1 MAKIL
6 HFGND
11 SHRRAQEA
19 LPWYV
24 TDRLDDNER
33 AAVEA
38 HLAGCAACRRDL
50 EAERELAEQFVALP
64 LNADAGWTAMRGRM
78 EGGVQRRGRSTGFHK
93 LGLAFSGWLARPAR
107 LGWIVA
113 SQALVL
119 VAATAAYL
127 ALPQQPSAEYHA
139 LSAQPVSKPG
149 NVIVMFRP
157 DISEQ
162 RLRSTL
168 AAHKASI
175 VDGPTAAGAYVL
187 LVPVGERARI
197 LADLQQSKDLLLAQ
211 PIDAEPGR

>member
-6 HFGND
+6 RFGND
-11 SHRRAQEA
+11 SHRHTQEA

-24 TDRLDDNER
+24 TDTLDDQER
-33 AAVEA
+33 AAVDA
-38 HLAGCAACRRDL
+38 HLASCAACRRDL
-50 EAERELAEQFVALP
+50 EAERELAEQFVGLP
-64 LNADAGWTAMRGRM
+64 LNADAGWAAVRSRMQGQGRPS
-78 EGGVQRRGRSTGFHK
+78 GLHK
-93 LGLAFSGWLARPAR
+93 LGLALTGWLARPAR

-119 VAATAAYL
+119 VAATVVYT
-127 ALPQQPSAEYHA
+127 ALPQQPAAEYHA
-139 LSAQPVSKPG
+139 LSAQPVSNAG

-168 AAHKASI
+168 AGHKASI

-187 LVPVGERARI
+187 RVPTGERARI
-197 LADLQQSKDLLLAQ
+197 LADLQQSKDLVLAQ